1 MKPSTDYPIGILKSL
16 LRNLE
21 RINNPS
27 FQDEADELKSLIKK
41 KKKLNEQVTRMLAS
55 KNDLELERG
64 IDLQDEIIAA
74 EREVLDWYE
83 KKYGKM
89 LEQDRAKLL
98 SL

>member
-27 FQDEADELKSLIKK
+27 FQDEAHELRRLISEKK
-41 KKKLNEQVTRMLAS
+41 NINERVTGMLAH
-55 KNDLELERG
+55 KNDTIRERAE
-64 IDLQDEIIAA
+64 DMRDDIINA

-89 LEQDRAKLL
+89 LSEDRAKLL